1 MAGKRSAPR
10 PAGFLDAVRLSTGQ
24 WVACA
29 VTALSIVGSLGGY
42 LWYQGIANNIT
53 TAQVDTDEWDR
64 PTSVEGVM
72 NLLVI
77 GSDVRSGENAN
88 YGEAEGERPDMMLIA
103 SINVDR
109 GAVTMVNLPRDLVVD
124 LPGCEAVEGYEGMA
138 PQSGMI
144 NSAMTFGGVGCQWN
158 AVEQVT
164 GVHLDHF
171 VMMDF
176 TGFKDMVDAVG
187 GVQMCI
193 PAPIDDP
200 KAHLTLEA
208 GEQTLDGEQSLGYVR
223 SRYGQ
228 GDGSDLSR
236 IERQQQFMG
245 AMLRQVLSSEVMTSP
260 LAITNFLNAVTES
273 VTADDGFTV
282 DTMTDIAISMREVD
296 LNRIQFVTVPNGQHP
311 ADPNRLALSQPA
323 ASELFTA
330 INSGAD
336 LSGGAE
342 EEEDGDEGGEEADD
356 AESGPTPADIS
367 LDVLNGTGIEGLAG
381 QVAERLTTDGYT
393 VNATG
398 NPQVRV
404 PAVTTVYY
412 APGQEAAAELLAG
425 SLETA
430 VTEEAAGLTGT
441 LELVLGPDW
450 TGFKGDE
457 EEAAPEISVTE
468 DLGGITAEEKPESA
482 C

>member
-1 MAGKRSAPR
+1 MAGKRSAAR
-10 PAGFLDAVRLSTGQ
+10 PAGALDALRLSAGQ
-24 WVACA
+24 WVACV
-29 VTALSIVGSLGGY
+29 VTALSIIGSLGGY

-53 TAQVDTDEWDR
+53 TAQVDTDAWDR

-88 YGEAEGERPDMMLIA
+88 YGEVEGERPDMMLIA
-103 SINVDR
+103 SINVDS
-109 GAVTMVNLPRDLVVD
+109 GSVTMVNLPRDLVVD
-124 LPGCEAVEGYEGMA
+124 LPACEQVEGYQGMA
-138 PQSGMI
+138 AQSGMI

-158 AVEQVT
+158 TVEQVT

-193 PAPIDDP
+193 PSAIDDP
-200 KAHLTLEA
+200 KAHLVLEA
-208 GEQTLDGEQSLGYVR
+208 GDQTLDGEQSLGYVR

-273 VTADDGFTV
+273 VTADDEFTV

-296 LNRIQFVTVPNGQHP
+296 LKKIQFVTVPNGQHP
-311 ADPNRLALSQPA
+311 ADANRLALSEPA
-323 ASELFTA
+323 ASELFAA

-336 LSGGAE
+336 LSGGEEEAE
-342 EEEDGDEGGEEADD
+342 EPQEAPAD
-356 AESGPTPADIS
+356 APDPADIS
-367 LDVLNGTGIEGLAG
+367 LDVLNGTAVEGLAS
-381 QVAERLTTDGYT
+381 QVAERLTSDGYT
-393 VNATG
+393 VVATG
-398 NPQVRV
+398 NPEVRV
-404 PAVTTVYY
+404 PAVTTVYH
-412 APGQEAAAELLAG
+412 APGQEAAAELLAK

-457 EEAAPEISVTE
+457 SSADLSVTD
-468 DLGGITAEEKPESA
+468 DLGGITAEAEPASA

>member
-10 PAGFLDAVRLSTGQ
+10 PAGVLDAVRLSVGQ

-29 VTALSIVGSLGGY
+29 VTALSIAGTLGGY

-53 TAQVDTDEWDR
+53 TAQVDTDAWDR

-103 SINVDR
+103 SINVDS
-109 GAVTMVNLPRDLVVD
+109 GTVTMVNLPRDLVVD
-124 LPGCEAVEGYEGMA
+124 LPACEAVEGYPGMA
-138 PQSGMI
+138 AQSGMI

-158 AVEQVT
+158 TVEQVT

-187 GVQMCI
+187 GVRMCI
-193 PAPIDDP
+193 PAAIDDP
-200 KAHLTLEA
+200 KAHLTLAA

-273 VTADDGFTV
+273 VTADDEFTV

-296 LNRIQFVTVPNGQHP
+296 LKKIQFVTVPNGQHP

-336 LSGGAE
+336 LSGG
-342 EEEDGDEGGEEADD
+342 DGEEKEEKEEGADD
-356 AESGPTPADIS
+356 APAAPSPSEIS
-367 LDVLNGTGIEGLAG
+367 LEVLNGTGIEGLAG
-381 QVAERLTTDGYT
+381 QVAERLTTDGYVVT
-393 VNATG
+393 GTG
-398 NPQVRV
+398 NPQARI
-404 PAVTTVYY
+404 PSVTTVYY
-412 APGQEAAAELLAG
+412 APGQQAAADLLVK

-441 LELVLGPDW
+441 LELVIGSDW

-457 EEAAPEISVTE
+457 ADEPEISVTE
-468 DLGGITAEEKPESA
+468 DLGGITAEEEPESA